1 MFDIVLLFVAGVLG
15 GMLNAV
21 AGGGTFITFPALVF
35 TGVPPVAANATT
47 TVAALPGYLAAA
59 WGFRR
64 DIRMMEGAP
73 LLRVTI
79 WTMAGGAVGAG
90 LLMVSSNEGFAMLV
104 PFLLLLATVVFTWS
118 DQVRRAASR
127 WRRAVTPFGLGTLL
141 PMAVYGGYFNG
152 GLGIIMLAVFAMWG
166 MTDLHQMNGL
176 KSWLSFALSLIALAV
191 FAAGGSIVWGPAA
204 IMALGTIIGGYSGA
218 PVARRIPRPVLRLL
232 IALVG
237 FGMTAIFFWRL
248 IQGA

>member
-64 DIRMMEGAP
+64 DIRAMEGAP

-127 WRRAVTPFGLGTLL
+127 WRQAVAPFGLGTLL

-176 KSWLSFALSLIALAV
+176 KSWLSFALSLIAFAV
-191 FAAGGSIVWGPAA
+191 FAVGGSIVWGPAA

-218 PVARRIPRPVLRLL
+218 PVARRIPRHILRLL
-232 IALVG
+232 IAFVG
-237 FGMTAIFFWRL
+237 FGMTVIFFWRL